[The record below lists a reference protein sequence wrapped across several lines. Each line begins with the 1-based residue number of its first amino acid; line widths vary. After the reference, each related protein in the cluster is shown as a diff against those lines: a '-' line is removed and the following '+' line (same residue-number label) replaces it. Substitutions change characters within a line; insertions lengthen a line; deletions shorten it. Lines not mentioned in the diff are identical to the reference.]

1 MGKISTL
8 LRNIVELVGSR
19 LPTRSRA
26 GLVQRLV
33 ARANAERDT
42 QRYLTASAFYEEA
55 LRLSPSNARVHIQCG
70 HMYKE
75 AGDFAR
81 AEVHYNRALFLLP
94 DDPDLSLQLGH
105 FYKLAERPTE
115 AADAYRRAAA
125 QRPGWVE
132 AEEELKRISQADFWR
147 VLGESPVEGVV
158 PELLP
163 AGRLTAPQQLR
174 EGLHVT
180 RLGGTRLRSANGDRR
195 ALRGVEAVRGFVI
208 CSTLLK
214 EVTLA
219 VDGHIV
225 AREPLHAHELARQS
239 KYVFN
244 IWHDFSTA
252 SLGEAQIE
260 LRVSD
265 GRGWSRT
272 HRVVLEIA
280 LPRSDPLAA
289 ASDAIIPLPVPAEQ
303 LLEDAINARPSVV
316 RTAARAIFMEPPKT
330 ILVQRADQLGDL
342 ACSVP
347 ALARLRSHFPK
358 AQIVALL
365 AQSNADLGRT
375 LPMIDEVIVAPFI
388 EDVADGPRT
397 MTASAQ
403 MELRR
408 TLSRYC
414 FDIALDLAETSGS
427 RPLLL
432 LSGARFL
439 YGFKAREF
447 PWMTAGFELGARDPG
462 NDHEMAA
469 TAQKLVALVD
479 SLSTLVGNNSEPAPR
494 ALPATLLAP
503 FGIDGTTRF
512 VVLHSGAR
520 LAYSRWPGFRALVK
534 ILVERTDLTVVTM
547 GEDIADLPDHER
559 LKRISGLLPF
569 DAFDALLGNAMAFVG
584 NDSGPKHLA
593 ALRGI
598 PVVSLHMARLNWS
611 EWGQTG
617 IGSIISRQVPCAG
630 CGIGPREEE
639 CGKAFA
645 CIRAI
650 QPEEVFKALL
660 DLLPAQQAN

>member
-1 MGKISTL
+1 VAKLSTM

-26 GLVQRLV
+26 GLVRRLL
-33 ARANAERDT
+33 ARANAERDA

-55 LRLSPSNARVHIQCG
+55 LRLSPNNARVHIQCG

-75 AGDFAR
+75 GGDFAQ
-81 AEVHYNRALFLLP
+81 AEVHYTRALVLLP

-125 QRPGWVE
+125 QRPGWAE
-132 AEEELKRISQADFWR
+132 AEGELHRISQADVWR
-147 VLGESPVEGVV
+147 ALGEAPIEGVV

-163 AGRLTAPQQLR
+163 ASQLAARTQLR

-180 RLGGTRLRSANGDRR
+180 RLGGTRVRSANGDRR

-208 CSTLLK
+208 CSTSLK
-214 EVTLA
+214 EITLA
-219 VDGHIV
+219 IDGHIV
-225 AREPLHAHELARQS
+225 AREPLRAYDSAGQS

-244 IWHDFSTA
+244 LWHDFSA
-252 SLGEAQIE
+252 APLGEAQIE

-265 GRGWSRT
+265 GRGWSRK
-272 HRVVLEIA
+272 HSVVLEVA
-280 LPRSDPLAA
+280 LPRTGALAA
-289 ASDAIIPLPVPAEQ
+289 ASDAIIPLPVPDDL
-303 LLEDAINARPSVV
+303 LLEDAINARPSMV
-316 RTAARAIFMEPPKT
+316 RSAARTIFAKLPKT

-347 ALARLRSHFPK
+347 ALTQLRSHFPE
-358 AQIVALL
+358 ARIVALL
-365 AQSNADLGRT
+365 TESNADLGRS
-375 LPMIDEVIVAPFI
+375 LPMIDEVIVAPFA

-397 MTASAQ
+397 IAAPAQ
-403 MELRR
+403 IELRR
-408 TLSRYC
+408 TLSRYD

-447 PWMTAGFELGARDPG
+447 PWMTAGFELGARDQG
-462 NDHEMAA
+462 NDHEMVA

-479 SLSTLVGNNSEPAPR
+479 SLATIVGSNAKQAPR
-494 ALPATLLAP
+494 ALPAELLTP
-503 FGIDGTTRF
+503 FGLDSSTRF

-520 LAYSRWPGFRALVK
+520 LAYSRWQGFRALAEM
-534 ILVERTDLTVVTM
+534 LLERTDLTVVTM
-547 GEDIADLPDHER
+547 GEDVAGVPDHQR
-559 LKRISGLLPF
+559 LKRVSGLLPF
-569 DAFDALLGNAMAFVG
+569 ESFDALLARAMAFVG

-593 ALRGI
+593 ALRGT
-598 PVVSLHMARLNWS
+598 PVLSLHMARLNWS

-617 IGSIISRQVPCAG
+617 TGSIISRQVPCAG

-639 CGKAFA
+639 CGKDFA
-645 CIRAI
+645 CIRYIKA
-650 QPEEVFKALL
+650 EEVFTALL
-660 DLLPAQQAN
+660 DILPPKQAA